1 MAWVPSLDMSFC
13 SALTGAL
20 KALILVAQSLWQLR
34 LSVWPLVAFS
44 QVAAESDWIW
54 SCLLA
59 SRSVG
64 VGVNHH

>member
-1 MAWVPSLDMSFC
+1 MAWVQPLDMSFC

-44 QVAAESDWIW
+44 QVATESGWTW
-54 SCLLA
+54 SWLLA
-59 SRSVG
+59 ST
-64 VGVNHH
+64 